1 MGRARHVIWP
11 NRKTLYFS
19 YSYTVIL
26 TSILAAGIVQNT
38 FAGEA
43 GEKANAGGEVETTGG
58 YFYQPGRKFFQF
70 CSN

>member
-11 NRKTLYFS
+11 NQKTLYFS

-43 GEKANAGGEVETTGG
+43 IGFLSQITNTRTRIRNVRTT
-58 YFYQPGRKFFQF
+58 YVYIPII
-70 CSN
+70 

>member
-11 NRKTLYFS
+11 NQKTLYFS
-19 YSYTVIL
+19 YSYNVIL

-43 GEKANAGGEVETTGG
+43 GEG
-58 YFYQPGRKFFQF
+58 
-70 CSN
+70 

>member
-11 NRKTLYFS
+11 NQKTLYFS

-43 GEKANAGGEVETTGG
+43 GEGAGGEVETTGG
-58 YFYQPGRKFFQF
+58 YFYQPGWKFFPF
-70 CSN
+70 RSN

>member
-11 NRKTLYFS
+11 NQKTLYFS

-38 FAGEA
+38 FAGET
-43 GEKANAGGEVETTGG
+43 GEG
-58 YFYQPGRKFFQF
+58 
-70 CSN
+70 